1 MGFSIFA
8 SGNKNFNYSRDNCLD
23 DSSFKPIE
31 LLGKLQSMEP
41 SKVGVVTTGIDVAL
55 PSAGI
60 IDGMKAIA
68 TMQFLHLLNN
78 VVSFLA
84 MHPKSREGWIFV
96 SARETHLLWPDT
108 GGNGD
113 YRFKP
118 GNNPGY
124 EFVKKISPALKEA
137 DMANWGVLREL
148 VLCLSK
154 YERHVGN
161 SIPAINIQ
169 LSH

>member
-1 MGFSIFA
+1 MGFNIFA
-8 SGNKNFNYSRDNCLD
+8 AGNKNFQYTRDNCLD

-41 SKVGVVTTGIDVAL
+41 TKVGAVTTGIDVAL
-55 PSAGI
+55 PSAGV

-68 TMQFLHLLNN
+68 TMQFLHLLNTT
-78 VVSFLA
+78 VSMLA
-84 MHPKSREGWIFV
+84 MHPKARDGWIFV
-96 SARETHLLWPDT
+96 SARESHMLWPDT
-108 GGNGD
+108 GGNGE

-118 GNNPGY
+118 GNSPGH
-124 EFVKKISPALKEA
+124 EFMKKIGPALKEA

-154 YERHVGN
+154 YERHVGS
-161 SIPAINIQ
+161 SIPCINIQ